1 MMIPSVIFPVILSV
15 IPKSD
20 KITDRIMDRITDRLM
35 GKKWHNVILCLSLIL
50 YLILCI
56 REELNRIRYGIIHR
70 IINKHDINLPFP
82 RAVLASKHHLITVD
96 FYLWKRWSG
105 WHCSGVP
112 HSIAQRINSEKV
124 NPFGFQRFLCRD
136 ANALNF
142 SRPRLYFSA
151 PITGSSQRT
160 PWTGRLSNDNSHKFN
175 SSMYS

>member
-1 MMIPSVIFPVILSV
+1 MISSVILPVILSV

-56 REELNRIRYGIIHR
+56 ILCIREKLDRIRYGIIHR

-105 WHCSGVP
+105 WHLHYQYFGLTEFPSSDNHHRLCNGITLKQADIVRAFRTLLPSGSTP
-112 HSIAQRINSEKV
+112 KRSIRSV
-124 NPFGFQRFLCRD
+124 
-136 ANALNF
+136 
-142 SRPRLYFSA
+142 
-151 PITGSSQRT
+151 SSVFYAVTLT
-160 PWTGRLSNDNSHKFN
+160 P
-175 SSMYS
+175 